1 MAEAVAANVR
11 RVELPYGYRDLL
23 GFEVMT
29 DLMAPIF
36 GVGDVVY
43 VSPRPLRVTD
53 VIGEEAIA
61 RLSDGTVL
69 LRTVDSGGPGGRQAL
84 PRRAATPPWSRRRI
98 AIASS
103 GASRRVQT
111 RRCDLPC

>member
-1 MAEAVAANVR
+1 MAEDVMANVR
-11 RVELPYGYRDLL
+11 RVELPHGYRDLL

-43 VSPRPLRVTD
+43 VSPKPLTVTD

-61 RLSDGTVL
+61 RLSDGTML
-69 LRTVDSGGPGGRQAL
+69 LRTVESGGPGGEASL
-84 PRRAATPPWSRRRI
+84 ATPSGNSALLETADCYRI
-98 AIASS
+98 KWRIKA
-103 GASRRVQT
+103 RVSPPGW
-111 RRCDLPC
+111 PC